1 MSNKELPINSEEW
14 LIAPRGAGIWGQLRE
29 FIKYRR
35 LLRYFATQA
44 VSKTYQR
51 TYLGSLWLFIRPL
64 FPVLIGLLI
73 FQNLVGQQVSGVPY
87 LIFYLSGLCVWQLFA
102 QALSW
107 VTRSLETNR
116 KLLKKLYFP
125 KLILPLAFISPA
137 VVEFFIQLTLLLL
150 VAIYYLISAG
160 TWHLEISW
168 IGALY
173 LCTALFLALGLA
185 LGIGLWTSVMAIDA
199 RDIRYLIGY
208 ILGFWQYLTPIFYP
222 ITSIPPGYRW
232 LLQINP
238 MACASDLFRAGL
250 IGSSA
255 VPGIDVVVAAGI
267 VIVIFTSGLWFFFQY
282 DRILADHV

>member
-1 MSNKELPINSEEW
+1 M
-14 LIAPRGAGIWGQLRE
+14 
-29 FIKYRR
+29 
-35 LLRYFATQA
+35 
-44 VSKTYQR
+44 
-51 TYLGSLWLFIRPL
+51 
-64 FPVLIGLLI
+64 
-73 FQNLVGQQVSGVPY
+73 
-87 LIFYLSGLCVWQLFA
+87 CVWQLFA